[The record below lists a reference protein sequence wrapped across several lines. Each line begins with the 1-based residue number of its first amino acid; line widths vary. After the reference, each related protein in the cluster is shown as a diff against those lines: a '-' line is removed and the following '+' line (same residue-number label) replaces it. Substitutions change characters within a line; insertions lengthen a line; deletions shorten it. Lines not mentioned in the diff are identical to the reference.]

1 MYDGHMK
8 NTHLEHPEDSALL
21 GKKAVQ
27 NTIKY
32 LRNCKGNCTVKYDG
46 APAIVFGTN
55 PENGKFFVGTKS
67 VFNKVK
73 VKINYTHDDIEKNH
87 GTNPKV
93 AGILHTCLETLPKV
107 EGIYQGDFIGFGGT
121 NTFTP
126 NTITYAFDSLPDSTA
141 IVFACHTSYHG
152 KTMKELTASFSVP
165 EYLKHSFMS
174 TYFVNTDAVIISRR
188 RRIDYILGLASVVS
202 NFVKY
207 PETKKEI
214 EALKIAVNKCIRE
227 GRPVSD
233 VLSGNLL
240 LLFNLLTHAKMLIV
254 EEIVV
259 TGDDVRATIELGV
272 DYINSGHEGYVH
284 SNDYG
289 AFKLVN
295 RQVFSHY
302 NFTMPKSW

>member
-32 LRNCKGNCTVKYDG
+32 LRNCKGSCTVKYDG

-87 GTNPKV
+87 GNNLKV

-152 KTMKELTASFSVP
+152 KTMKELTASFNVP
-165 EYLKHSFMS
+165 EYLKHNFMS

-207 PETKKEI
+207 PDAKEV
-214 EALKIAVNKCIRE
+214 AQLQIAVNKCIRE
-227 GRPVSD
+227 GRSVSD

-240 LLFNLLTHAKMLIV
+240 LLFNLLTEAKLLLMEGIT
-254 EEIVV
+254 V

-284 SNDYG
+284 ANDYG
-289 AFKLVN
+289 AYKLVN
-295 RQVFSHY
+295 REVFSHY
-302 NFTMPKSW
+302 NFTLPKSW